1 MIGKVSPHGQRVTGL
16 IYYLFGP
23 GRQAEHTDPH
33 IVAGWRHPAELEPS
47 LHDDGRRDFRHLTG
61 LLQQPHAA
69 LGPRGSP
76 RPVWHCSVRAAPD
89 DRILSDDEWAQ
100 VACEIMHRTGLA
112 PYGQEDDAVRW
123 VAVRHAP
130 DHIHVVAMLAR
141 QDGTRPQTWN
151 DYFRV
156 GEACRAAEQ
165 RFGMRRT
172 APRDRTAARRP
183 TRPESEKARRHGLP
197 EAPRIT
203 LRRAVSTA
211 AAGAADE
218 QEFFARLDRAGILVR
233 KRFST
238 RNPGEVTGYA
248 VALPHDTTRAG
259 ARVWFGGGKLAAD
272 LTLPKLRSRW
282 QATGPRPG
290 ERFTATERAAI
301 WEHAARTAAGAAEQI
316 RNVRATDPAV
326 AADAAWAAA
335 DTLHAAAA
343 ALGSRALRQAADSY
357 DRAARAPNGRIPA
370 PGHPGNNL
378 RRTARLLST
387 FTSAVADVPD
397 AEMTLLMRFARLAEA
412 IAELREAQCL
422 AAQAAAARRAA
433 EYLRTAMP
441 GHVTPASGR
450 GTRVRTAAERS
461 RAEFPFPPGMIRTAT
476 GSLNEANNQ
485 RRGRPAHSQGPARP
499 RGPAR

>member
-33 IVAGWRHPAELEPS
+33 IVAGWRHPAELEPP
-47 LHDDGRRDFRHLTG
+47 LRDDGRRDFRHLTG

-69 LGPRGSP
+69 LGPRGSAH
-76 RPVWHCSVRAAPD
+76 PVWHCSVRAAPD

-100 VACEIMHRTGLA
+100 VACEVMHRTGLA
-112 PYGQEDDAVRW
+112 THGQEDDAVRW
-123 VAVRHAP
+123 IAVRHAP
-130 DHIHVVAMLAR
+130 DHVHLLAMLAR

-156 GEACRAAEQ
+156 GDACRAAEQ
-165 RFGMRRT
+165 RFGLRRT

-183 TRPESEKARRHGLP
+183 TRPESEKAHRRGLP

-203 LRRAVSTA
+203 LRRAISTA
-211 AAGAADE
+211 AAGAAGE
-218 QEFFARLDRAGILVR
+218 QEFFARLDRANILVR

-248 VALPHDTTRAG
+248 VALPHDTTRVG
-259 ARVWFGGGKLAAD
+259 APVWFGGGKLAAD

-282 QATGPRPG
+282 QATGLWSG
-290 ERFTATERAAI
+290 DRFSATERAAI
-301 WEHAARTAAGAAEQI
+301 WEHAARAAAGAAEQI

-343 ALGSRALRQAADSY
+343 ALGSRVLRRAADFY
-357 DRAARAPNGRIPA
+357 DRAARSPYGRIPV
-370 PGHPGNNL
+370 PGQPGNNL

-387 FTSAVADVPD
+387 VTSAVADVPG
-397 AEMTLLMRFARLAEA
+397 AEMTLLMRFARLTDA
-412 IAELREAQCL
+412 IAELREAQRL
-422 AAQAAAARRAA
+422 ATQAAAARRAA
-433 EYLRTAMP
+433 EHLRAAMP
-441 GHVTPASGR
+441 GYVTSPSSR
-450 GTRVRTAAERS
+450 RTRIRTAAERS
-461 RAEFPFPPGMIRTAT
+461 NAEFPFPPGTSRPET
-476 GSLNEANNQ
+476 GSLGEADSQ
-485 RRGRPAHSQGPARP
+485 RSGRPAHSQGPSRP